1 MEHKSANAMKVIKR
15 NGSLED
21 VHFDKITKRLQRIAD
36 RASLRVSP
44 VKVAQKACASLYDN
58 VTTAEIDAL
67 SSEIAASMSTEHPD
81 YAILAAHIA
90 VSNLHRNTTTGVLE
104 TFGQMKAMLRE
115 DVWAAI
121 EAHADAL
128 DAMLDFSRD
137 YGYDFFAMR
146 TLERLYLTRVD
157 GRVVERPQHMLL
169 RVALGI
175 WVDDLSRVRETYDTM
190 SLKLATHATPTLFNA
205 GLKNGQFSSCY
216 LTGMDDSIEGI
227 YKALGECAQI
237 SKWAGGI
244 GVHVHNIR
252 SRNAPIRG
260 TNGKSSGIIPMLR
273 VFNNTARYV
282 NQCFVADTPVV
293 TAAGIKRIADV
304 EPGRDL
310 MFTRDHTYRRVLE
323 KYEKPAPSEGV
334 LEIVLV
340 NGQKTLVTGPH
351 DILVRRENVWQFR
364 AADSLVVGDVVAHHD
379 DSLLLVPTEI
389 ASIRRGIPHD
399 GPVYDLNVQDNHNY
413 LVGTLGIVHN
423 SGRRNGS
430 FAMYIEPWH
439 PDVFDFLDAKK
450 NHGDEELRARDL
462 FYAMWI
468 PDLFMERVEAGA
480 TWSLMDPDAC
490 PGLADAYGK
499 AFVELYEG
507 YEAEGRFVKQIDA
520 QKLWFAILT
529 AQIETGTPYLC
540 YKDACNEKSNQKNL
554 GTIRSSNLCS
564 EIIEYSSP
572 EETAVCLTGDT
583 KILTRDGWARLD
595 QITNWTDVY
604 CPYEDDESLRELP
617 SFRKAS
623 LMPSGEKFVFE
634 IAVSGSRPLRATANH
649 LFLVRD
655 DDGSLEWRRVD
666 ALRPGDELAVPEHDA
681 LPGYAEP
688 AEIDPVW
695 FEAGEKRLDIEP
707 TDAIGFANYLRGV
720 FAISGKISGSG
731 YLHVGSS
738 SLEFLY
744 KIQDALRC
752 FGVHGIVAW
761 PGGRGRLDIFGKTN
775 LERFAARIGFTTNG
789 SKNEDPRRAQLAA
802 AIADVANVRSIR
814 YAFVVE
820 AVTEV
825 GVLPVFDL
833 TVPVARHFV
842 ANGVVTHNC
851 NLASVALPMF
861 VDVDSKTYDYKA
873 LYRTTKIIARNLDR
887 VIDKTYY
894 PTEPA
899 RRSNFRHRPIG
910 IGVQGLADVFQM
922 LDMPFDSR
930 EALDLDRRI
939 FETLYYAAVETS
951 AELAG
956 ELGPYATYEG
966 SPASQGLLQYDLWK
980 ESPITEWD
988 WNALK
993 ALIQKQGLRNSLSI
1007 ALMPTASTSQV
1018 LGNTECIEPIT
1029 SNVYARRT
1037 MAGEF
1042 VVINRHLIKKLLDL
1056 GLWNNATR
1064 DAIVAAGGSVQGV
1077 EGLSER
1083 DKAVFKTAW
1092 ELRQKSLI
1100 DLSASRG
1107 PFVCQSQSLNLFV
1120 TEPTFKKLSSMHFY
1134 AFRKGLKTGM
1144 YYLRTQSAS
1153 KPVQVTLA
1161 KPSATLAQPAPLAAK
1176 PAARCEEDEGCLM
1189 CSA

>member
-15 NGSLED
+15 DGSLQD

-81 YAILAAHIA
+81 YAVLAAHIA

-104 TFGQMKAMLRE
+104 TFGQMKGMMRE

-121 EAHADAL
+121 EARADAL

-146 TLERLYLTRVD
+146 TLERLYLTRVG

-175 WVDDLSRVRETYDTM
+175 WADDFERVKETYDTM

-282 NQCFVADTPVV
+282 NQ
-293 TAAGIKRIADV
+293 
-304 EPGRDL
+304 
-310 MFTRDHTYRRVLE
+310 
-323 KYEKPAPSEGV
+323 
-334 LEIVLV
+334 
-340 NGQKTLVTGPH
+340 
-351 DILVRRENVWQFR
+351 
-364 AADSLVVGDVVAHHD
+364 
-379 DSLLLVPTEI
+379 
-389 ASIRRGIPHD
+389 
-399 GPVYDLNVQDNHNY
+399 
-413 LVGTLGIVHN
+413 

-490 PGLADAYGK
+490 PGLADVYGRE
-499 AFVELYEG
+499 FVDLYER

-564 EIIEYSSP
+564 EIVEYSSP
-572 EETAVCLTGDT
+572 EETAVCLTGDA

-604 CPYEDDESLRELP
+604 CPYEDDDSLRDLP

-666 ALRPGDELAVPEHDA
+666 ALRPGDELVVPEHDA

-688 AEIDPVW
+688 AEFDPVW
-695 FEAGEKRLDIEP
+695 FEAGEKRLDIEFVDP
-707 TDAIGFANYLRGV
+707 ADAANYLRGV

-731 YLHVGSS
+731 YLHIGSS

-744 KIQDALRC
+744 GIQDALRC

-775 LERFAARIGFTTNG
+775 LERFAARIGFVTNRQ
-789 SKNEDPRRAQLAA
+789 NVDNPRRAQLAA
-802 AIADVANVRSIR
+802 AIADVGDVRSIR

-861 VDVDSKTYDYKA
+861 VDADSKTYDYDA
-873 LYRTTKIIARNLDR
+873 LYRTTKIVARNLDR

-930 EALDLDRRI
+930 EALDIDRRI

-966 SPASQGLLQYDLWK
+966 SPASLGLLQYDLWK
-980 ESPITEWD
+980 ESPITDWD

-1134 AFRKGLKTGM
+1134 AFRRGLKTGM

-1153 KPVQVTLA
+1153 TPVQVTLA
-1161 KPSATLAQPAPLAAK
+1161 QPSGPLAAK
-1176 PAARCEEDEGCLM
+1176 PAAAARCEEDEGCLM

>member
-1 MEHKSANAMKVIKR
+1 MEHKRANAMKVIKR

-175 WVDDLSRVRETYDTM
+175 WVDDLSRVKETYDTM

-282 NQCFVADTPVV
+282 NQ
-293 TAAGIKRIADV
+293 
-304 EPGRDL
+304 
-310 MFTRDHTYRRVLE
+310 
-323 KYEKPAPSEGV
+323 
-334 LEIVLV
+334 
-340 NGQKTLVTGPH
+340 
-351 DILVRRENVWQFR
+351 
-364 AADSLVVGDVVAHHD
+364 
-379 DSLLLVPTEI
+379 
-389 ASIRRGIPHD
+389 
-399 GPVYDLNVQDNHNY
+399 
-413 LVGTLGIVHN
+413 

-695 FEAGEKRLDIEP
+695 FEAGEKRLDVEP

-820 AVTEV
+820 AVTDI

-1161 KPSATLAQPAPLAAK
+1161 KPAPLAAK
-1176 PAARCEEDEGCLM
+1176 PAAAARCEEDEGCLM